1 MKNLVIYSA
10 SWCSPCQQ
18 LKKTLQSTDLGIPVN
33 IIDIDED
40 PVSATEN
47 AIRGVPTLLLI
58 EDNQVIRR
66 KSGAMTSQ
74 QLKDFVA

>member
-1 MKNLVIYSA
+1 MVLNN
-10 SWCSPCQQ
+10 
-18 LKKTLQSTDLGIPVN
+18 TDLGIPVST
-33 IIDIDED
+33 IDIDED
-40 PVSATEN
+40 TE
-47 AIRGVPTLLLI
+47 AVREYSITGVPTLLLI

>member
-66 KSGAMTSQ
+66 KSGAMTAQ